1 MRSVPR
7 YLSGKSSWRTER
19 PIAVALD
26 DLPEVTKHTV
36 KWHTATGCPKGTF
49 QVVVIPSLDVRKRSP
64 LARRPRS
71 RYAFPLCRRA
81 APQSN
86 FSGPT
91 TLGQGLQVQT
101 LKPAT
106 GHGHRSV
113 EISAAAIIT

>member
-7 YLSGKSSWRTER
+7 YLSGESSWRTER
-19 PIAVALD
+19 RIAVAQF
-26 DLPEVTKHTV
+26 DLPEVKE
-36 KWHTATGCPKGTF
+36 HTATGCPKGTF

-81 APQSN
+81 APQSK
-86 FSGPT
+86 FSAPT